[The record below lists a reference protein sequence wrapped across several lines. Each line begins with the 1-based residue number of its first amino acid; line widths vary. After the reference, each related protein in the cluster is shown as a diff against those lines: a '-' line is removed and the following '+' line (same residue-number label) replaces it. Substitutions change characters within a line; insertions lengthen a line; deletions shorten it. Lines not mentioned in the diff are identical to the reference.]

1 MQLTYS
7 LKSCKKLYFLGGDED
22 YAFEFI
28 KKMGGIDTEES
39 YPYEARDP
47 PHGSY
52 CRYNK
57 KNVGARVLGYK
68 RVQSGD
74 EHALEAAVAT
84 VGPIAVAVDAS
95 PLQHYHSGIILKFNY
110 CNVKKL

>member
-52 CRYNK
+52 CRYKK

-95 PLQHYHSGIILKFNY
+95 PLQHYHSGIVF
-110 CNVKKL
+110 

>member
-1 MQLTYS
+1 MKNHIL
-7 LKSCKKLYFLGGDED
+7 FLGG
-22 YAFEFI
+22 YFYHAFELI
-28 KKMGGIDTEES
+28 KEMGGIDTEKS

-57 KNVGARVLGYK
+57 ENVGARVLGYK

-95 PLQHYHSGIILKFNY
+95 PLQHYHSGIVF
-110 CNVKKL
+110 